1 MGGSTSSQNLNQ
13 VDLSSA
19 TSIIVDNIMN
29 CRGNST
35 VTQTLNLSGSY
46 IEITDTKQVQAY
58 KLDTQCA
65 QKLETSA
72 DLQKKVSEAI
82 SSSAEAKSPGI
93 LGALNNTGSNVRSI
107 INQQIKDYFEN
118 KNITNIVT
126 TVNAQQGIDASGHHI
141 IIKNFTQQQT
151 TELLQK
157 SIQDSL
163 AKIQIVQDINNSL
176 NSATSA
182 TTTNPIS
189 DIIDSVFGGLKNIW
203 IILGVCGIIALIIA
217 ALFFR
222 EPIAAFFG
230 VHSNQDTRNPNF
242 IPPYQYMAKPAFLAA
257 AAMSTANQT
266 PSAQNVVYP
275 SQPATLYNPNG
286 QQRQPIQ
293 QPATLYN
300 PNDQQRQPIQQP
312 ATLYNPNGQQ
322 RQPIQQPYP
331 QYNNTI
337 ESIKNAINSNNS
349 IKNAITNFSK
359 TANVGQIINTL
370 SQYGIKADPD
380 MVKKV
385 LRELNIPMQ
394 TSITSTADY
403 SQQVNQPQAN
413 TIQGQQN
420 NSTSATIAQLPS
432 NTLGEDEKNINET
445 QIGENPEE
453 PGRHR

>member
-1 MGGSTSSQNLNQ
+1 
-13 VDLSSA
+13 
-19 TSIIVDNIMN
+19 MN

-293 QPATLYN
+293 QP
-300 PNDQQRQPIQQP
+300 
-312 ATLYNPNGQQ
+312 
-322 RQPIQQPYP
+322 YP